1 MKIALRADG
10 SSTQGTGHV
19 MRCLTLANAALS
31 LGHEVMLFVN
41 TTGVPWLEDYIESSG
56 VPLTRVDAHH
66 LSVEPFVAWGANRVV
81 IDSYE
86 YSDDEIDDVSE
97 VIPTAVLV
105 DFGTRNAN
113 AQWYIDTNLGAQPRS
128 PESSTWLAGSE
139 YSLVRNAIRD
149 QRDPDGATVDADS
162 PSILVFL
169 GGSDPLNL
177 TETVVRAV
185 RNAVPE
191 SRVTTI
197 GRADVS
203 DAFASDSQVT
213 VVSPG
218 NNLPEHMG
226 EADIIVSAA
235 GTSAWDVCTV
245 GKPTVFLG
253 LVDNQI
259 PSVHEI
265 QRAGLGPAVDCR
277 NMTPAEL
284 SEAVAGSVRT
294 IVDDS
299 EFRAAAVGHMNRLF
313 DGVGAERVV
322 SALALVRE

>member
-10 SSTQGTGHV
+10 SSAQGTGHV
-19 MRCLTLANAALS
+19 MRCLTLANSALS

-41 TTGVPWLEDYIESSG
+41 STGVPWLEDYLESSG
-56 VPLTRVDAHH
+56 VPITRVDAHH
-66 LSVEPFVAWGANRVV
+66 LSVKPFVTWGANRVV

-86 YSDDEIDDVSE
+86 YGDDEIDAVSDI
-97 VIPTAVLV
+97 IPTAVLV
-105 DFGTRNAN
+105 DFGTRSAN

-128 PESSTWLAGSE
+128 PETSTWLVGSE
-139 YSLVRNAIRD
+139 YSLIRDAIRD
-149 QRDPDGATVDADS
+149 QRDPDGATIDAGS

-191 SRVTTI
+191 SRVTAI
-197 GRADVS
+197 GGSDVR
-203 DAFASDSQVT
+203 DAFAGDSQVT

-259 PSVHEI
+259 PSVNEI

-284 SEAVAGSVRT
+284 SEAVAESVRT
-294 IVDDS
+294 LVDDS
-299 EFRAAAVGHMNRLF
+299 EFRVTAVGHMNRLF
-313 DGVGAERVV
+313 DGAGAERVV
-322 SALALVRE
+322 RALTLVRE

>member
-19 MRCLTLANAALS
+19 MRCLTLANAALT

-56 VPLTRVDAHH
+56 VPLTRVDAQL
-66 LSVEPFVAWGANRVV
+66 LSVEPFISWGANRVV

-86 YSDDEIDDVSE
+86 YADDEIDAVSK

-105 DFGTRNAN
+105 DFGTRSAN

-139 YSLVRNAIRD
+139 YSLVRTAIRD

-185 RNAVPE
+185 RKAVPE
-191 SRVTTI
+191 SRVTAI
-197 GRADVS
+197 GGSDVRV
-203 DAFASDSQVT
+203 AFSNDSHVT
-213 VVSPG
+213 VVVPG
-218 NNLPEHMG
+218 NNLPDCIG
-226 EADIIVSAA
+226 QADIVVTAA
-235 GTSAWDVCTV
+235 GTSAWDACTV

-259 PSVHEI
+259 PSVEEI

-277 NMTPAEL
+277 KMTPAEL
-284 SEAVAGSVRT
+284 GEAVAGSVRT
-294 IVDDS
+294 LVSDS
-299 EFRAAAVGHMNRLF
+299 EFRVAAVGHMNRLF
-313 DGVGAERVV
+313 DGFGTERVIRLITE
-322 SALALVRE
+322 SE